1 MNDLEIIKRQADDKV
16 QLFLDLNNREHP
28 LQQELKWGPYIVYL
42 YLHTE
47 EYLEEIVTFEDKD
60 EAEAYLQSIL
70 DGWEKDPTRDSDPW
84 GDEDP
89 NDWEKEYL
97 SIKSWDEPIRRG
109 THRYYC
115 ETVGLA
121 NPEEFVKAMPTKMAM
136 NLMVELFYS
145 SLIPG
150 YFEEH

>member
-1 MNDLEIIKRQADDKV
+1 MKDIQTIKRQADDKV

-28 LQQELKWGPYIVYL
+28 LQQELKWGQYIVYL
-42 YLHTE
+42 YLHSG

-70 DGWEKDPTRDSDPW
+70 DEWEKDPTRGSAPW
-84 GDEDP
+84 GDKEPD
-89 NDWEKEYL
+89 DWEKEHL

-109 THRYYC
+109 THRFYC

-121 NPEEFVKAMPTKMAM
+121 EPEEFVKAMPVQFA
-136 NLMVELFYS
+136 LDFLVELFYS